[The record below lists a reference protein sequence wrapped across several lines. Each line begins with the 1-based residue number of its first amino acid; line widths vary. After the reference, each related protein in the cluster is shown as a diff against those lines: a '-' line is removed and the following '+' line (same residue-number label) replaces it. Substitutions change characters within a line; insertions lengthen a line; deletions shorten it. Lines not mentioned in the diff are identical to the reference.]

1 MANELLALL
10 AYEGVGNTKSSKYD
24 TAQQFINWP
33 PKGKLNERNERK
45 ETDRERALREAEQEA
60 LKDMESLYGDSQ
72 SEKHGKGYM

>member
-1 MANELLALL
+1 MNELLALL
-10 AYEGVGNTKSSKYD
+10 AYEGIGNTKCSRYD
-24 TAQQFINWP
+24 TAQQLINWP

-72 SEKHGKGYM
+72 SEKHGKGCM